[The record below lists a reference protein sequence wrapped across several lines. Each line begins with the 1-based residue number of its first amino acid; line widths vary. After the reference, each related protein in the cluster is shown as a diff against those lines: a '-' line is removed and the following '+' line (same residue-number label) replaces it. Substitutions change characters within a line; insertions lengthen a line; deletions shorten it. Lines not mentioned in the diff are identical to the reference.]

1 VWVVSSFVNTRDVRL
16 CFAVKHKR
24 QSVTQSVSSRSPR
37 AHHKRAHWSPKHGGL
52 YRNGRRCDRHELVW
66 RGLRNDIMVGNS
78 FADLNAKRVHK
89 ALEFGCGSNPF
100 DHIHTPFT
108 QRLSCNAFADLN
120 AKRVHKALLE
130 FGCGS
135 NPLPAVRSDPHAL
148 HSETQFKMVPSK
160 SGGGDSRCVMCVNP
174 EANDRPP
181 TPLWV
186 LSRALYSGDVWCVCH
201 KWSVA

>member
-100 DHIHTPFT
+100 DRIHTPFA

-130 FGCGS
+130 FGCAGRTRCRLFDRIHT
-135 NPLPAVRSDPHAL
+135 PF
-148 HSETQFKMVPSK
+148 TQRLSSK
-160 SGGGDSRCVMCVNP
+160 WYLQNQVVGIAGV
-174 EANDRPP
+174 
-181 TPLWV
+181 
-186 LSRALYSGDVWCVCH
+186 
-201 KWSVA
+201 